1 VQHDVNL
8 IAGNSG
14 SKTILRR
21 LAMGT
26 ALAGCLMLAL
36 PLVATAQDAP
46 AAEAPAAAA
55 PVLSTAP
62 ARIAAPQV
70 QPVQDIPTIGQIVPL
85 KEAVS
90 AGLATNPE
98 YHVVAASRRATDEEL
113 NQGKALF
120 RPSLDFR
127 GDTGVEYSDDPGTR
141 GGADDDRSEK
151 LWRKEAGLT
160 LTQMLFD
167 GWESKFEVQRQKA
180 RVLSSADRV
189 RETSELTGLAIV
201 EAYLEVLRQ
210 RQLLIIAR
218 QNVADHISILE
229 QIEDGVSGGRS
240 TQADLEQ
247 ARARLSQA
255 RATETDTRQAL
266 RNAEASYREETSNA
280 PGQLALPVV
289 PYDQLAADVDQEV
302 NQTLAYSPTL
312 DIFSADVE
320 VAYAEAQKT
329 KSTMYP
335 QFDLQLNARH
345 GDDLGGVEGKDRS
358 ASALMVVN
366 WNLYRGGA
374 DVARAREFI
383 HRHQQ
388 AKETRAQNAR
398 SIETDVRQTWASMIA
413 SGERARQF
421 AAQADANTE
430 VVRAYKDQFNL
441 DRRTLLDVL
450 DAQNELFV
458 SRSNTVDAEFLEML
472 AVFRL
477 IALKGRLLPGLGV
490 PYPRESDVAQSEQW
504 EPDEKLEAV
513 SSYGGVSN
521 LGLSNIVGK

>member
-1 VQHDVNL
+1 MQYNDV
-8 IAGNSG
+8 
-14 SKTILRR
+14 TLRTLR
-21 LAMGT
+21 KLAMGT
-26 ALAGCLMLAL
+26 ALAGCLIIVL
-36 PLVATAQDAP
+36 PQAANAQDTASSGQ
-46 AAEAPAAAA
+46 
-55 PVLSTAP
+55 LSAIPLRAGAVRTAP
-62 ARIAAPQV
+62 QA
-70 QPVQDIPTIGQIVPL
+70 QPAQDIPTVGQTISL
-85 KEAVS
+85 KEAVATGVS
-90 AGLATNPE
+90 TNPE
-98 YHVVAASRRATDEEL
+98 YGQVAASRRATDEEL
-113 NQGKALF
+113 KQGRALF

-127 GDTGVEYSDDPGTR
+127 GDTGWEHSDDPGTR
-141 GGADDDRSEK
+141 GGPDNDDKENM
-151 LWRKEAGLT
+151 WRKEAGLT

-180 RVLSSADRV
+180 RVVSSAQRV
-189 RETSELTGLAIV
+189 RETSELVGLAIV

-247 ARARLSQA
+247 ARARLAQA

-266 RNAEASYREETSNA
+266 RNAEASYREEVGVA
-280 PGQLALPVV
+280 PGQLALPVI
-289 PYDQLAADVDQEV
+289 PYDTLAADVDQEV

-312 DIFSADVE
+312 DIFSADIE
-320 VAYAEAQKT
+320 VAYAEAQQT

-335 QFDLQLNARH
+335 QFDLQLNARQ

-374 DVARAREFI
+374 DTARAREFI

-388 AKETRAQNAR
+388 AKESRAEAAR

-472 AVFRL
+472 AVYRL
-477 IALKGRLLPGLGV
+477 IALKGRLLPSLDIA
-490 PYPRESDVAQSEQW
+490 YPRESEISQKEKW
-504 EPDEKLEAV
+504 TEDEKLQAV
-513 SSYGGVSN
+513 DSYAGATG
-521 LGLSNIVGK
+521 LGLSNIFEE